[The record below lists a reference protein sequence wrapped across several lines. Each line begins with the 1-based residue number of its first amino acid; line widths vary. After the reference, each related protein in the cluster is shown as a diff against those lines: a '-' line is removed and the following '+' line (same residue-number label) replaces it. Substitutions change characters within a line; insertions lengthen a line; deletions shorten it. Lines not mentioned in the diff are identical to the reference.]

1 MSSKRRSILYNP
13 KTRNASEAPDIDE
26 FDDNAKIASPNV
38 NLASSSRI
46 NRRLSRL
53 PNEQ

>member
-1 MSSKRRSILYNP
+1 MSSKRRSVLYNP

-26 FDDNAKIASPNV
+26 FDDNAKIATPNV
-38 NLASSSRI
+38 NSSGTSRI

-53 PNEQ
+53 PTEQ